1 VPTKWERLN
10 ASSSVELRTEFSDYT
25 ETTAGLFPSRI
36 VFEANLQRKKVQ
48 IRYQQPEMNATIS
61 PELFSQQKPPN
72 VQEVPIEAIGS

>member
-1 VPTKWERLN
+1 
-10 ASSSVELRTEFSDYT
+10 
-25 ETTAGLFPSRI
+25 LFPSQI